1 MTFTLLIG
9 MYRNKQSLVPVQ
21 YYNKLPKECNV
32 NVAIILEPVIATGEQ
47 LVVAVLYIVLI
58 KSQLGCNN

>member
-1 MTFTLLIG
+1 MVWTLTFTLLIG

-47 LVVAVLYIVLI
+47 LVVAVL
-58 KSQLGCNN
+58 